1 MAVIIPDLFGAFQ
14 KGREY
19 AIDRNWKDL
28 ENYETIE
35 KMRTANDM
43 AQLALLQERYY
54 TPLKMS
60 MFADNADNSAMQ
72 NQIQFTAFP
81 GALSNARQFT
91 NQAISNEGVQAA
103 TLPST
108 AQAQVATTLANN
120 NEAVGEATEKNA
132 YAGSVDWGG
141 KGKANAAVTN
151 FKVGKALNN
160 AELDQVVF
168 ELQRAVQKG
177 EAGKVL
183 FELGLDK
190 ATRPQQ
196 EEIARLTKEGKIEE
210 LKQYLVNLRNGTPTG
225 AGNNGQAIKF
235 VNPAFQYDTDLTII
249 EKMNEIDN
257 IIAKQPNL
265 ANDVKANYQRIRETY
280 SKELADRGISPRS
293 KNTNESNQP
302 LIPQRPT
309 TTTPGRGVYRLNTD
323 DQWNRLNIGSY
334 YGLTPT
340 QRVANQPQDLAG
352 GGQPQQNQPQQTTY
366 QSPYDA
372 DLAAYENK
380 IKTKSKFGAEQK
392 NRILGAINLQRNS
405 SLFNTWG
412 GIVGENDQYR
422 GSVLVNG
429 KPIPYSTNTAV
440 NLTALENNLT
450 PLQRELKQSLLL
462 SGEFPVKSV
471 NGKLEFDLGKLFPR
485 IENNQVLTNP
495 LINRGGNYGSSSTNP
510 IYR

>member
-72 NQIQFTAFP
+72 NQIQFTAYP

-91 NQAISNEGVQAA
+91 NQALSNEGVQKL
-103 TLPST
+103 TLPDT
-108 AQAQVATTLANN
+108 AQTQVATTLANN
-120 NEAVGEATEKNA
+120 RVARGEATEKNA
-132 YAGSVDWGG
+132 YAGNVDWEG
-141 KGKANAAVTN
+141 KGKANAGVTN
-151 FKVGKALNN
+151 TKTGNAVKNAITEQEVWELAQQVRKYEYGDAIFKAGVDIALRKYYR
-160 AELDQVVF
+160 
-168 ELQRAVQKG
+168 ELQ
-177 EAGKVL
+177 
-183 FELGLDK
+183 
-190 ATRPQQ
+190 
-196 EEIARLTKEGKIEE
+196 E
-210 LKQYLVNLRNGTPTG
+210 LKAKGDIEGQKRLLERSMEEARVNAGNGT
-225 AGNNGQAIKF
+225 GQSF
-235 VNPAFQYDTDLTII
+235 EVDLTQ
-249 EKMNEIDN
+249 MTD
-257 IIAKQPNL
+257 AGL
-265 ANDVKANYQRIRETY
+265 ANLKRNAVAVLNKPDATPEEKFAAQRQIVNIDTVF
-280 SKELADRGISPRS
+280 A
-293 KNTNESNQP
+293 
-302 LIPQRPT
+302 
-309 TTTPGRGVYRLNTD
+309 GRGFTQPVERGSISFITNTSDYRLPMFRNAVP
-323 DQWNRLNIGSY
+323 LA
-334 YGLTPT
+334 T
-340 QRVANQPQDLAG
+340 QQVANQPQDLAG

-366 QSPYDA
+366 QSPADA

-429 KPIPYSTNTAV
+429 RPIPYSTNTAV
-440 NLTALENNLT
+440 NLTALGNDLT
-450 PLQRELKQSLLL
+450 PLQRDLKQSLLL

-471 NGKLEFDLGKLFPR
+471 NGKLEFDLNKLFPR

-495 LINRGGNYGSSSTNP
+495 LINRGGNYGTSSTNP
-510 IYR
+510 QYK